1 MLTHKR
7 KKAGQALV
15 EFALSITL
23 IFLLLSA
30 IIDLGL
36 AFFAYQ
42 GISGAAQEGAAYG
55 ALFPQVGNTFN
66 TAGIRDRARYE
77 AGSDQTLA
85 HRARF
90 VNLLDLD
97 NDKIE
102 TDTADEQARIVVAVV
117 QNTANPNNVIP
128 CAGDAATP
136 KFCDVRVRVEY
147 VYKPFFSAASLL
159 GASQITIHATRQM
172 TIAR

>member
-15 EFALSITL
+15 EFALSITV
-23 IFLLLSA
+23 IFLLISA
-30 IIDLGL
+30 TIDLGL

-55 ALFPQVGNTFN
+55 ALFPQVGNALNAT
-66 TAGIRDRARYE
+66 GIRERTRWE
-77 AGSDQTLA
+77 AGGDKTLA

-90 VNLLDLD
+90 VNLFDLD
-97 NDKIE
+97 NDKSE
-102 TDTADEQARIVVAVV
+102 TDTADEDAKIIINVI
-117 QNTANPNNVIP
+117 QNTANPGNNVP
-128 CAGDAATP
+128 CSGTAATP
-136 KFCDVRVRVEY
+136 KYCDVSVRVNY
-147 VYKPFFSAASLL
+147 VYRPFFSAASLF
-159 GASQITIHATRQM
+159 GAKEITIHATRQM